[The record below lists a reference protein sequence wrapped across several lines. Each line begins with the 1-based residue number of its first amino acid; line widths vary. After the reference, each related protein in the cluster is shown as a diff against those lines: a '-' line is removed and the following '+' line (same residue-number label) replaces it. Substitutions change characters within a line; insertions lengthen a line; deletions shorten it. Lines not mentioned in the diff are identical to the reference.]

1 MKNKVLFSTAG
12 LYPKRNTAIAF
23 FFSAAC
29 EVLLFFLFSPK
40 SVLFW
45 LLTPVA
51 LLPIWKTLY
60 MRGSYIVLQD
70 DFVSG
75 TSVPQNCLSVP
86 KRFRFAYDEIS
97 FWEIHGNTV
106 RLYHEGGCCTAQAW
120 KTSPWVTQIIKDKAT
135 VPDNKQ
141 NTTNT

>member
-29 EVLLFFLFSPK
+29 EVLLFFIFSPK
-40 SVLFW
+40 AVLFW

-75 TSVPQNCLSVP
+75 ISTPRNCLSTP
-86 KRFRFAYDEIS
+86 KRFRFDYDEIS
-97 FWEIHGNTV
+97 FWEICGNTV
-106 RLYHEGGCCTAQAW
+106 RLYHEGGCCTVQAW
-120 KTSPWVTQIIKDKAT
+120 KTSPWVAQVMKDKAT
-135 VPDNKQ
+135 APDNKQ
-141 NTTNT
+141 TATNA